1 MIPYDLT
8 KIRLIAFDNDG
19 VLSSSTVPMTEDG
32 MPARTVN
39 VKDGYAIKQ
48 AERSGLHIAIISGGT
63 GEAVRRRYEA
73 LGCQDVH
80 LGCHRKM
87 DTYEQLLR
95 KYNISDENMLYMGD
109 DIPDYEIM
117 KRCGCP
123 CCPKDAVPEIR
134 DIAIYVSHLNG
145 GHGCGR
151 DVIEQVLK
159 AQGKW
164 MQNAEALTW

>member
-1 MIPYDLT
+1 MIPYDLS

-19 VLSSSTVPMTEDG
+19 VLSATIVPMGEDG

-48 AERSGLHIAIISGGT
+48 AERRGLHIAIISGGI
-63 GEAVRRRYEA
+63 GEAVRRRYELLGSRDVY
-73 LGCQDVH
+73 LGCSKKTQ
-80 LGCHRKM
+80 
-87 DTYEQLLR
+87 TYELLLK
-95 KYNISDENMLYMGD
+95 KYGLGDENVLYMGD

-117 KRCGCP
+117 QRCGCP
-123 CCPKDAVPEIR
+123 CAPKDAAPEIR
-134 DIAIYVSHLNG
+134 EIALYISHCNG
-145 GHGCGR
+145 GQGCGR

-164 MQNAEALTW
+164 MSDEKDFEW